1 MIGRSVKVMQRGRI
15 AFSKESALR
24 HREEMVNLLYPVGKS
39 GNSLKERQHLVHN
52 HPIYNFLHTYYR
64 YSTDSLL
71 KYSPGL
77 LMVSN
82 RLVGATQ
89 SDLDEGLLHDQY
101 LVFDRKGGAR
111 YDIKELAGESKQSR
125 KKLDTLKRN
134 LQILKSS
141 SQRQPL
147 FSCYGLHEWAMLYK
161 NNEKHQNAL
170 DTRLSQ
176 EQIDAVVESNP
187 LRCTHYDAFRFFAK
201 DAQGLNRL
209 PLTRSMQVEK
219 EQTACIH
226 ATMDLFK
233 YAYILYPLC
242 SSKLLRDTL
251 KVALRARYIDMRAS
265 PYDVS
270 AFEGCHEAIRVESEE
285 GRKEYA
291 REQEALLE
299 ISAPLRA
306 QLTKIY
312 DQVLFQVALSQE
324 D

>member
-1 MIGRSVKVMQRGRI
+1 MIGKSVKVMQRGRVT
-15 AFSKESALR
+15 FSKESALR

-101 LVFDRKGGAR
+101 LVFDREGGAR

-176 EQIDAVVESNP
+176 EQIDAVVENNP

-209 PLTRSMQVEK
+209 PLT
-219 EQTACIH
+219 
-226 ATMDLFK
+226 
-233 YAYILYPLC
+233 
-242 SSKLLRDTL
+242 
-251 KVALRARYIDMRAS
+251 RYIDMRAS

-299 ISAPLRA
+299 ISTPLRA
-306 QLTKIY
+306 QLTNIY